1 MMLLLPA
8 LYESLTA
15 ALRRAAELLG
25 PEDVFELEH
34 GTALQDWDK
43 VRTDRLTFHEEP
55 SRPVLHESVS
65 GN

>member
-1 MMLLLPA
+1 LTILEDILKWNA
-8 LYESLTA
+8 QQIRELFES
-15 ALRRAAELLG
+15 
-25 PEDVFELEH
+25 H

-55 SRPVLHESVS
+55 SRAALHESAS

>member
-1 MMLLLPA
+1 MTILEDILKWNAQQIRELF
-8 LYESLTA
+8 ES
-15 ALRRAAELLG
+15 
-25 PEDVFELEH
+25 H
-34 GTALQDWDK
+34 GIALQDRDK